1 MKGISWGDQNTPTP
15 TEDFT
20 PRVLLLV
27 LGPEM
32 EEVLEQLQNA
42 KVRVRT
48 SEEVDEVADPRAAQP
63 DEVLL
68 VPQVALH
75 RLEQFPRGAR
85 WEGARPVVAICPSAS
100 LDDLESALEHADD
113 AIPWPE
119 GKKNLLP
126 RVVRMSAR
134 TRAQRD
140 TSQLRRQVGAVQE
153 LAELLASRVEP
164 ELIYTEALDR
174 IQTWVGSDRVLLLT
188 FRRDGALVKMA
199 DTDEPGGAGLTMSI
213 DGHPQVERIVE
224 EGRTMLLL
232 GPQEDGGEDELS
244 RSLTDG
250 TVKAALVVPL
260 FWDGEV
266 SGALQVWFDTED
278 RVDAVNRTFLTRL
291 AGVLSVTLRGVEAHG
306 RLEGQTNLTTMRAE
320 EETPGPPEV
329 EPYKEYFQRTLDGI
343 LVLDPLG
350 KVMHLNL
357 AGEQI
362 TGYSSQGVVA
372 MTLEKLVVEQDREM
386 LADILNQLRQEG
398 RAESFDMGLI
408 STSGDPI
415 ILAVSPNAVM
425 LEEGLVVLSFRDV
438 TEARLLEAEL
448 RSTKEYLERLID
460 STVDGIIVTGAVG
473 EVVLFNRG
481 AERIF
486 SRKADEIRGHAL
498 AELLGDP
505 ALLKK
510 LDDMLAGRLDKGVRV
525 EKVRTLVVG
534 AGKEKMPVS
543 ISASFFAGESGEPGI
558 VLSVRDLS
566 ERARMEERL
575 AQTQERLAETEKQVL
590 LAELAGT
597 TAHELNQPLTSVM
610 GYSELLKRR
619 MEADDPNLRPVDII
633 MSEAERMA
641 DIVRKIGKITRYET
655 KLYVGDAQIL
665 DLDKASE
672 EEE

>member
-1 MKGISWGDQNTPTP
+1 MGIGWSEQNTPTP
-15 TEDFT
+15 VDDFT

-32 EEVLEQLQNA
+32 EEVREQLLEA
-42 KVRVRT
+42 KVRVRVR
-48 SEEVDEVADPRAAQP
+48 EEIDEVADPRTAQP

-68 VPQVALH
+68 VPQVALP

-100 LDDLESALEHADD
+100 LDDIEDALERADD

-119 GKKNLLP
+119 GSKNLLQ
-126 RVVRMSAR
+126 RLVRMSAR

-153 LAELLASRVEP
+153 LAELLASRVEAD
-164 ELIYTEALDR
+164 LVYTEALER
-174 IQTWVGSDRVLLLT
+174 IQTWVGGDRVLLLT
-188 FRRDGALVKMA
+188 FRNDGALVKMA
-199 DTDEPGGAGLTMSI
+199 DTNDPGGAGLVLSVH
-213 DGHPQVERIVE
+213 DHPEVERAVE
-224 EGRTMLLL
+224 KGQTVLLL
-232 GPQEDGGEDELS
+232 GPQEGGGEDDLS
-244 RSLTDG
+244 VSLVKG
-250 TVKAALVVPL
+250 SVKAALVVPL

-266 SGALQVWFDTED
+266 SGALEVWFDTEK
-278 RVDAVNRTFLTRL
+278 RVDAVNRTFLKRL
-291 AGVLSVTLRGVEAHG
+291 ASVLSVTLRGAEAH
-306 RLEGQTNLTTMRAE
+306 RHQEGQTNLTTMRAE
-320 EETPGPPEV
+320 EETPGPPQV

-343 LVLDPLG
+343 LVLDPQG
-350 KVMHLNL
+350 RVVHMNL
-357 AGEQI
+357 AGEQL
-362 TGYSSQGVVA
+362 TGYSSQGVLT
-372 MTLEKLVVEQDREM
+372 MPLEKFVVERDRPM
-386 LADILNQLRQEG
+386 LSDVLDTLREDG

-438 TEARLLEAEL
+438 TEARRLEEEL

-460 STVDGIIVTGAVG
+460 STVDGIIVTDAKG

-486 SRKADEIRGHAL
+486 NQKAEEVRGHAL
-498 AELLGDP
+498 AILLGDP

-510 LDDMLAGRLDKGVRV
+510 FDDMLAGRMDKEGRV
-525 EKVRTLVVG
+525 EKVRTMVTGRDEEEV
-534 AGKEKMPVS
+534 PVS
-543 ISASFFAGESGEPGI
+543 ISASLFAGEGLEPGI

-566 ERARMEERL
+566 DRARMEERL
-575 AQTQERLAETEKQVL
+575 AQAQEKLAETEKQAL
-590 LAELAGT
+590 IAELAGT
-597 TAHELNQPLTSVM
+597 TAHELNQPLTSIM

-619 MEADDPNLRPVDII
+619 MEAEDPNLRSVDII

-655 KLYVGDAQIL
+655 KSYVGDSQIL